1 MAKLNDLLN
10 SRIAITQRR
19 LAGLN
24 FVRTFGIPLT
34 VFSIYLSLA
43 LLDVTKFVSPTVS
56 TLFSLFVFALVI
68 ILTIR
73 GVFTYSW
80 PTREVA
86 TESLDNTSEVR
97 PMSSLSDRTVAPS
110 PDAEMLWRVHREQL
124 REKASELR
132 PPKLTAQWN
141 KVDRLRLRFVLPLI
155 LFVSA
160 LTAGHQTVPR
170 INESL
175 RPDLGVLFGAHTVKF
190 EAWINPPEYTGKAPI
205 FLSHVA
211 NEVRVPIGS
220 HLVVR
225 SEAPSPPT
233 LVLEGEEETR
243 LKFSSV
249 TGRNFAIEATLD
261 KETTASF
268 DWWGKRQSWK
278 ISLTPD
284 HPPSVEFSE
293 VPTATLNDRTQFSY
307 KTSDDYGVT
316 SLAIEFS
323 RVDSDNEQ
331 YSEVISINLPAE
343 PSKELADTVTLD
355 LTRHRWAGLE
365 VNARL
370 ISTDYRD
377 QVTVSE
383 PHKFMLPE
391 NLFLQ
396 PMAQAAQEVRTLIL
410 RETGKYSESHS
421 EDISPSFEDSINV
434 SDSNGLDNAPFDVSK
449 AADMLLALTF
459 SPRTTFND
467 KAIYLALKHALSQI
481 ESANSIA
488 EAESVED
495 ILWSAALR
503 AEYGSAADAL
513 KAFQSARRALEQALR
528 DGASESRVK
537 RLLEA
542 FKTAAEDLV
551 AARIAEGRARGP
563 QPGRSDTDQE
573 TNESFGQQDF
583 RDMLEALEEFS
594 ETGATESAR
603 KALDQVSDFL
613 ENLEFQITENPKNQ
627 SNEGWNIDPKDG
639 DRPPSKE
646 ERDLVEQLQEFSDIL
661 REQREVNEDT
671 FHSQDT
677 NQALGE
683 KQDKLSEM
691 TEQLKESLE
700 SKQSGQGESGGN
712 KEREQSLLEGLDA
725 IEELQNKAAEAL
737 KRNRPYTAQ
746 RYQDEATQKLSEMI
760 GQLASALDEE
770 RGTEE
775 IVDPFGRAAG
785 GEADDT
791 FEIPDGVERKRAKE
805 ILEELRSRY
814 RNSKD
819 TNEREYL
826 KRLLDRF

>member
-1 MAKLNDLLN
+1 MAKLTDLIN
-10 SRIAITQRR
+10 SRIGITQRR

-24 FVRTFGIPLT
+24 FVRAFGTPLA
-34 VFSIYLSLA
+34 VSSLYLSLV
-43 LLDVTKFVSPTVS
+43 LLDVTKYVSPTVS
-56 TLFSLFVFALVI
+56 TLFTLFVFALVS

-73 GVFTYSW
+73 GLFHYSW
-80 PTREVA
+80 PTRDVA
-86 TESLDNTSEVR
+86 SESLDNTSEVR
-97 PMSSLSDRTVAPS
+97 PLASLSDRAVVPS
-110 PDAEMLWRVHREQL
+110 PDAEMLWHVHREQL

-160 LTAGHQTVPR
+160 LAAGHQTVPR
-170 INESL
+170 VSESL

-220 HLVVR
+220 RLVVR

-233 LVLEGEEETR
+233 LVLDSEAESG

-249 TGRNFAIEATLD
+249 TGRNFSAEATLD
-261 KETTASF
+261 KDTTASIN
-268 DWWGKRQSWK
+268 WWGERQSWK
-278 ISLTPD
+278 ISLIPD
-284 HPPSVEFSE
+284 HPPKVEFSE
-293 VPTATLNDRTQFSY
+293 VPAATLNDRTKFSY
-307 KTSDDYGVT
+307 KASDDYGVT
-316 SLAIEFS
+316 SLAIEFN

-331 YSEVISINLPAE
+331 YSEMIPINLPAE
-343 PSKELADTVTLD
+343 TSEEIADTVTLD

-370 ISTDYRD
+370 VSTDYRD

-383 PHKFMLPE
+383 PHTFLLPE

-410 RETGKYSESHS
+410 RETDEYSESPTD
-421 EDISPSFEDSINV
+421 EISPSFEDSISV
-434 SDSNGLDNAPFDVSK
+434 SDANGLDNAPSGVSK

-459 SPRTTFND
+459 SPRTSFND

-481 ESANSIA
+481 ESSSSKA
-488 EAESVED
+488 EADSVED
-495 ILWSAALR
+495 VLWSAALR

-542 FKTAAEDLV
+542 FKTAAEELV

-563 QPGRSDTDQE
+563 QPSRPDTDQN

-583 RDMLEALEEFS
+583 QDMLEALEEFS

-613 ENLEFQITENPKNQ
+613 ENLQFQITENPKSQ
-627 SNEGWNIDPKDG
+627 SNDGWNIDPKDG
-639 DRPPSKE
+639 DRPASKE
-646 ERDLVEQLQEFSDIL
+646 ERDLVEQLQDFSDIL

-671 FHSQDT
+671 FHSQDS
-677 NQALGE
+677 NQALAE
-683 KQDKLSEM
+683 KQNNLSEM
-691 TEQLKESLE
+691 TEQLKESIE
-700 SKQSGQGESGGN
+700 SKQSRQGESGNTG
-712 KEREQSLLEGLDA
+712 REQGMLDGLDA
-725 IEELQNKAAEAL
+725 IEELQSKAAEAL

-770 RGTEE
+770 RGIEE

-791 FEIPDGVERKRAKE
+791 FEIPDGAERKRAKE

-819 TNEREYL
+819 SDEREYL